1 MKVINN
7 WDIEANFWEINPQIK
22 IPEIYKNFFKSDK
35 SRDKK
40 ESSTIMWGVA
50 LFTDFDSKFRQ
61 LGKKDRQDLICN
73 DVYKDNKF
81 NWKLVEPL
89 IDAWEIFKPVAVRQ
103 MMQWERLMS
112 EKDTFLSTLKYDEET
127 AEMIEKLL
135 LSNSKLYKEYED
147 ITSRLIQDGNE
158 GQMLGGGIESLSEKG
173 EI

>member
-1 MKVINN
+1 
-7 WDIEANFWEINPQIK
+7 
-22 IPEIYKNFFKSDK
+22 
-35 SRDKK
+35 
-40 ESSTIMWGVA
+40 
-50 LFTDFDSKFRQ
+50 
-61 LGKKDRQDLICN
+61 
-73 DVYKDNKF
+73 
-81 NWKLVEPL
+81 
-89 IDAWEIFKPVAVRQ
+89 